1 MRRSKFTIEFDKRFG
16 EKLPNRK
23 KSTLARFFK
32 IKRSLLDNAY
42 DRGVGA
48 FRNNPSSVR
57 KSVVSEEQW
66 ATARLYKFIL
76 NVLNK
81 RQNKSYP
88 TGRGHDA
95 DLVEKA

>member
-1 MRRSKFTIEFDKRFG
+1 MRRSKYTIEFEKRYGDK
-16 EKLPNRK
+16 LSDRK
-23 KSTLARFFK
+23 KSTLAKYFK
-32 IKRSLLDNAY
+32 IKRSLIDDAY

-48 FRNNPSSVR
+48 FHNNPSSVR
-57 KSVVSEEQW
+57 KGVSSEEQW

-76 NVLNK
+76 NVMNK

-88 TGRGHDA
+88 TGRGHDS

>member
-1 MRRSKFTIEFDKRFG
+1 MRRSKYTIEFEKRFAD
-16 EKLPNRK
+16 KLTDRK
-23 KSTLARFFK
+23 KPTLAKFFK
-32 IKRSLLDNAY
+32 IKKSLLHDAY

-48 FRNNPSSVR
+48 FHNNPSSVR
-57 KSVVSEEQW
+57 KGVSSEEQW

-76 NVLNK
+76 NVVNK

-88 TGRGHDA
+88 TGRGHDS